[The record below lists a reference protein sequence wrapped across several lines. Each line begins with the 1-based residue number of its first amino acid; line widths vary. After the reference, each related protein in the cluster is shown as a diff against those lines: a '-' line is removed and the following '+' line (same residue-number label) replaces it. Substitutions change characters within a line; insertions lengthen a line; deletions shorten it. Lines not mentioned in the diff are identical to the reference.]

1 MKKDENKNSDERIN
15 NVSNEL
21 SEPTNNN
28 RNKEE
33 NSYNQIPI
41 SSDIPNENININND
55 NNLIQNIENDNQ
67 NNGNINLINNQNDLN
82 IQLNVQENH
91 NHKITFSFILFLV
104 INTLGFIH
112 SFFKSYDIKNYSL
125 ILWPLIRKKQLYRIF
140 SNHFYHHG
148 LFDYLTNM
156 IGAFYIT
163 KYLEK
168 EIGTI
173 FIIIISIH
181 SIILTSIF
189 YLISVFILKFLLRL
203 PIYNFFEQCG
213 FSSLFFTLYFS
224 YFLLG
229 KNYERKINLLFIIV
243 RGIYSTYLLMLL
255 IQILTPNASLIGNLC
270 GTLSAYIMFRICK
283 YITFPKIEWVK
294 DFESFFTLNS
304 AENKM
309 RKLLGYICVE
319 EDNNIIDNL
328 KQLNCFCEFYTFRP
342 LVEEQNNNNNNNQ

>member
-1 MKKDENKNSDERIN
+1 MKKEENNNSGERIN
-15 NVSNEL
+15 NVPNEL
-21 SEPTNNN
+21 SEPRNNN
-28 RNKEE
+28 NEKDE
-33 NSYNQIPI
+33 NSYNQIP
-41 SSDIPNENININND
+41 SSSEIPIENINND
-55 NNLIQNIENDNQ
+55 NHLIQNIENDN
-67 NNGNINLINNQNDLN
+67 NNINNINLINNQNDLN
-82 IQLNVQENH
+82 IQLNEQEIY
-91 NHKITFSFILFLV
+91 NHKITFSFFLFFV

-125 ILWPLIRKKQLYRIF
+125 ILWPFIRKKQLYRIF

-148 LFDYLTNM
+148 IFDYLTNM
-156 IGAFYIT
+156 IGTFYIT

-189 YLISVFILKFLLRL
+189 YLISVFFLKFMLRL

-213 FSSLFFTLYFS
+213 FSSIFFTLYFS

-229 KNYERKINLLFIIV
+229 KNYERKINLLFIVV
-243 RGIYSTYLLMLL
+243 RGLYSTYLLMFL

-283 YITFPKIEWVK
+283 FITFPKFEWVK

-328 KQLNCFCEFYTFRP
+328 KQLNSFCEFNIFRP
-342 LVEEQNNNNNNNQ
+342 LVEEQNNNNNNQ